1 MIVGQDRESLLAAFW
16 QALSHP
22 IRIKVLES
30 LRAEGPLNVGELVN
44 RLGIGQGHLSNHL
57 ACLKSCGLVQTEP
70 RGRFV
75 YYHVSDDRVV
85 QLLDLGSAVLQDH
98 LDGVATC
105 RVVQPVTG
113 IRAGEQFSLDATEAM
128 KSV

>member
-1 MIVGQDRESLLAAFW
+1 MMVVGQDREALLAAFW

-22 IRIKVLES
+22 IRIKVLER
-30 LRAEGPLNVGELVN
+30 LREEGPLNVSELVD

-57 ACLKSCGLVQTEP
+57 TCLKSCGLVQTEP

-75 YYHVSDDRVV
+75 YYQVSDDRVV
-85 QLLDLGSAVLQDH
+85 QLLEIGSAVLQDH

-105 RVVQPVTG
+105 RVVQPA
-113 IRAGEQFSLDATEAM
+113 AGSPRKEAFTLDSLD
-128 KSV
+128 

>member
-1 MIVGQDRESLLAAFW
+1 MIVGQDRETLLAAFW

-30 LRAEGPLNVGELVN
+30 LREDGPLNVGELVN

-75 YYHVSDDRVV
+75 YYRINDDRVL

-113 IRAGEQFSLDATEAM
+113 TRAVEKFSFDVTE
-128 KSV
+128 